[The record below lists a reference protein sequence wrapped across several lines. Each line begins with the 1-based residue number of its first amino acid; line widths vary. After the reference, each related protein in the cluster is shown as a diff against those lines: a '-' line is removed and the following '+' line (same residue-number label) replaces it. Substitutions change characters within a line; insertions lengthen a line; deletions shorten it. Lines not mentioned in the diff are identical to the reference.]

1 MGASKLTL
9 PAFYGH
15 LGPRRGTPF
24 VPFDVQWTG
33 LLNKIKVPWPGIGA
47 RTGVPYPRIFG
58 CCCGRRWGKTTA
70 GEKLMWQGIMAP
82 ADAHGYPT
90 VRLTADTEEHALK
103 IWRQFIFHLENTD
116 LVGLLKDYSKEY
128 QRVEFINGA
137 TAQMFSANNPQ
148 ALSGDGVTLWVIDE
162 AQFLSQDAW
171 TNLFPSISDRAGV
184 IAMLGVAQGEG
195 PFREVCYRGDDDKY
209 PAFAHLTFPT
219 SSNPFIDPWEIEFA
233 RSTLTPR
240 EFEQLYLAQ
249 WVNELGKIFW
259 NVEGCFADE
268 QVQLDKAG
276 FAYTRP
282 ASRGTEYFGGL
293 DLARL
298 EDWTVYSI
306 WDRHG
311 RLVAWDRFHGLS
323 WDASYSRCAGFSARY
338 GHPLTVTDST
348 GLGDPVFEALLN
360 KGMNCQ
366 EYKISSNDKKR
377 MLIDKLAIR
386 IGQAEI
392 RYPRNEILLREL
404 NRMEAKRKEGSS
416 VIQYS
421 APAGENDDFVV
432 SAALAMQVVPDP
444 APSIIDAAYEVLD
457 NQRQLSA
464 YELL

>member
-1 MGASKLTL
+1 MCPSRPNGRACSRRSR
-9 PAFYGH
+9 PP
-15 LGPRRGTPF
+15 GPG
-24 VPFDVQWTG
+24 WAEKTG
-33 LLNKIKVPWPGIGA
+33 L
-47 RTGVPYPRIFG
+47 PYPRIFG

-70 GEKLMWQGIMAP
+70 GEKLLWQGVLAAHDGKGPP
-82 ADAHGYPT
+82 A

-128 QRVEFINGA
+128 QRVELISGA
-137 TAQMFSANNPQ
+137 TAQMFSANNPA
-148 ALSGDGVTLWVIDE
+148 ALSGDGVTLWVVDE
-162 AQFLSQDAW
+162 AQFMSQAAW
-171 TNLFPSISDRAGV
+171 TNMFPSVSDRSGIIV
-184 IAMLGVAQGEG
+184 MLGVAQGEG

-219 SSNPFIDPWEIEFA
+219 SSNPFIDPYEIELA
-233 RSTLTPR
+233 KGILTPR

-259 NVEGCFADE
+259 NVEGCLAHEAIFVHD
-268 QVQLDKAG
+268 QG

-282 ASRGTEYFGGL
+282 AVRGTEYFGGL

-298 EDWTVYSI
+298 EDWTVFSI

-323 WDASYSRCAGFSARY
+323 WDAAYSRCAGFSAAY
-338 GHPLTVTDST
+338 GHPPTMVDST
-348 GLGDPVFEALLN
+348 GLGDPVFESLLAR
-360 KGMNCQ
+360 GMNCL

-386 IGQAEI
+386 IGQGQV
-392 RYPRNEILLREL
+392 RYPDIDILRREL
-404 NRMEAKRKEGSS
+404 NRMEATRKDGSS

-421 APAGENDDFVV
+421 APAGDNDDFVV
-432 SAALAMQVVPDP
+432 SAALAMQII
-444 APSIIDAAYEVLD
+444 PSYTWMSLTRPTPFWRALE
-457 NQRQLSA
+457 NRQLTN
-464 YELL
+464 